1 MNLSRLCVS
10 KNFLSFLSSKVNLS
24 SFLISPITEDRNVC
38 PRLHLLMT
46 TVCIAVDPAVAARQ
60 SGS

>member
-10 KNFLSFLSSKVNLS
+10 KNFLSFLSLKVNLS
-24 SFLISPITEDRNVC
+24 SFLISPITQHRNVC